1 MTDDAES
8 DGDAADADA
17 DAPHEDAA
25 GADADAPADTAADV
39 DDDHRPTAA
48 RGAAIETLC
57 DAFALKD
64 ETRTG
69 WELRGVRG
77 PESVAAHSWGVAY
90 LVVAIGETFA
100 DEFPELDLD
109 AALRMAVVHD
119 LGEAETGDVPTR
131 ADAAAA
137 ASLPD
142 AAEQEAAER
151 EAVADLTAPLGAAE
165 RLRADWEAY
174 ERRDRPEARV
184 VKDLDVIDMC
194 LQALVY
200 ERADRYDPTDPGT
213 ADPAA
218 DDSVTGDSAA
228 DPATDD
234 PEAFAEYDA
243 LDEFFATAVESVT
256 TETGRAYVDLIRERY
271 VAARD
276 GEPSR

>member
-1 MTDDAES
+1 
-8 DGDAADADA
+8 
-17 DAPHEDAA
+17 
-25 GADADAPADTAADV
+25 
-39 DDDHRPTAA
+39 
-48 RGAAIETLC
+48 
-57 DAFALKD
+57 
-64 ETRTG
+64 
-69 WELRGVRG
+69 
-77 PESVAAHSWGVAY
+77 
-90 LVVAIGETFA
+90 
-100 DEFPELDLD
+100 
-109 AALRMAVVHD
+109 MAVVHD

-142 AAEQEAAER
+142 PTEQEVAER
-151 EAVADLTAPLGAAE
+151 EAVTDLTAPLGAAE

-200 ERADRYDPTDPGT
+200 ERGNRYDPTDPATDDPGT
-213 ADPAA
+213 N
-218 DDSVTGDSAA
+218 DSAA
-228 DPATDD
+228 ATPRSAE

-243 LDEFFATAVESVT
+243 LDEFFATATEGVT
-256 TETGRAYVDLIRERY
+256 TETGRAYLDLIRERY